1 VVISILRSW
10 QRVME
15 FFQRNGEKTL
25 VEAEDRVAEVE
36 SVLAE

>member
-1 VVISILRSW
+1 
-10 QRVME
+10 ME
-15 FFQRNGEKTL
+15 FFQRNSEKTL